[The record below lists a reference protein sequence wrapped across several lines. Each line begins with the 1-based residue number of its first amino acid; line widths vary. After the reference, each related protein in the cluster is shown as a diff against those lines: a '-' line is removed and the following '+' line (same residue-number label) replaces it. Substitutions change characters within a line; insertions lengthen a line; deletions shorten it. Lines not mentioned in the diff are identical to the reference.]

1 MITEIEKQDTIL
13 YVIPSKDTSYQTIYL
28 TKSKSAWITITW
40 LSDELINYSQNQYQ
54 SLFNLHPI
62 ERGKVVMYDE
72 EVQSSR
78 WHKSYLHTPMRNLIH
93 AKKSYMY
100 AGKNLED
107 DDFSL
112 PNLFQPFLDFINK
125 TERNDQYNQVIVN
138 WYLNGQDYIAA
149 HSDCQIDMKPNAEIS
164 IITLCEKEEHFRELR
179 FTPKKING
187 TENDAIYNHVKIATI
202 NGSII
207 TMHGDTQIKFRH
219 KIPKALDIDTSRISI
234 TCRKF

>member
-1 MITEIEKQDTIL
+1 MIKEIAKDDTIV
-13 YVIPSKDTSYQTIYL
+13 YVIPSKDTSCQTIYL

-54 SLFNLHPI
+54 SLFNLHPN
-62 ERGKVVMYDE
+62 ERGKVVLHED

-78 WHKSYLHTPMRNLIH
+78 WHKSYLNTPIRKAIH

-100 AGKNLED
+100 AGKELIDNDL
-107 DDFSL
+107 SL
-112 PNLFQPFLDFINK
+112 PNLFQPFLNFINK
-125 TERNDQYNQVIVN
+125 TERIDQYNQVIVN

-149 HSDCQIDMKPNAEIS
+149 HSDCQIDMKPNAGIS

-202 NGSII
+202 HGSII
-207 TMHGDTQIKFRH
+207 TMHGDTQSKFRH
-219 KIPKALDIDTSRISI
+219 KIPKALNIDTSRISI
-234 TCRKF
+234 TFRKF